1 MEIELKLLL
10 NPADVARFRRHPL
23 LKKYASGKPR
33 PQQLTSIYFDTPD
46 LYLKQNRTALR
57 VRKVGTRWIQ
67 TCKSGGR
74 VDAGLHQRPEWES
87 QVASAVPDLD
97 ALRTLIDGDS
107 PLAGLLSPPNLAQR
121 LQPIFTTTFRR
132 TIWMLRLAGGAE
144 VELALDQGEVRR
156 DANSQPISEIE
167 LELKSGAP
175 SALFEFALELQRD
188 LPLRVANVSK
198 AERGYALHA
207 PQPPAVVRAPTLW
220 LASELTLEQGFLQ
233 LVASCLTQVQGN
245 EEGVAHGVDPEHLHQ
260 MRVGLR
266 RLRATL
272 ELFKKRLPVPPEI
285 LEQIDWLGGA
295 LGPARDWEVLATAT
309 LSDAIAE
316 CPDSSELDQLRQL
329 AFKEAVRQRHIAAA
343 AIESPAYSRLLL
355 QLGAWLSAQRWR
367 DALGASQQDAL
378 AAPLQKFAAKKLS
391 ALQEKLLKRGKHLAH
406 CSAARRHRARIAAKK
421 LRYAVE
427 FFESYLPAKRQH
439 AFVGA
444 LGGLQDAMGRANDVS
459 VAGRLLAQIALDQPE
474 LGSQC
479 DLAVASLATM
489 NKDRQLEIVRLWRKF
504 KALKAPM
511 KKKR

>member
-10 NPADVARFRRHPL
+10 APADVARFRRHPL

-74 VDAGLHQRPEWES
+74 VDTGLHQRPEWES

-97 ALRTLIDGDS
+97 ALRALIDGES

-132 TIWMLRLAGGAE
+132 TIWLLRLAGGAE
-144 VELALDQGEVRR
+144 VELALDQGDVRR

-175 SALFEFALELQRD
+175 AALFEFALELQRD

-207 PQPPAVVRAPTLW
+207 PQPPSVLRAQALW
-220 LASELTLEQGFLQ
+220 LAPDLTLEQGFLQ
-233 LVASCLTQVQGN
+233 LVGSCLTQVQGN
-245 EEGVAHGVDPEHLHQ
+245 EEGVAHGVDPENVHQ

-272 ELFKKRLPVPPEI
+272 DLFKKRMPIPSEI
-285 LEQIDWLGGA
+285 LQQIAWLGGA
-295 LGPARDWEVLATAT
+295 LGPARDWEVLAMAT
-309 LSDAIAE
+309 LSDVIAA
-316 CPDSSELDQLRQL
+316 CPDSPELDQLRQL
-329 AFKEAVRQRHIAAA
+329 AYQEAARQRHIAAA
-343 AIESPAYSRLLL
+343 AIESPTYSRLLL
-355 QLGAWLSAQRWR
+355 QIGAWLNAQRWR
-367 DALGASQQDAL
+367 DGLSAPQLDAL
-378 AAPLQKFAAKKLS
+378 AAPLQKFATKNCRLCRKNYSS
-391 ALQEKLLKRGKHLAH
+391 AVTISL
-406 CSAARRHRARIAAKK
+406 IAV
-421 LRYAVE
+421 L
-427 FFESYLPAKRQH
+427 
-439 AFVGA
+439 
-444 LGGLQDAMGRANDVS
+444 DV
-459 VAGRLLAQIALDQPE
+459 VIEQ
-474 LGSQC
+474 GSQPRNC
-479 DLAVASLATM
+479 ATQWNFSNLICRLNGSTPSLVRLADCRTPWASLMTPAWRPGCWRRLQWRSPNCRPSAT
-489 NKDRQLEIVRLWRKF
+489 WRW
-504 KALKAPM
+504 L
-511 KKKR
+511 R